1 MHARTRA
8 LSAAGSLLLLAG
20 IGGALARWADGAQGD
35 NLWTNTGYLNL
46 EFGDTG
52 LYYDVS
58 ALCKPAVAVGE
69 IEPSFENCSLATGNP
84 VALTLLEVPDD
95 ANPDQQT
102 LVLAKGEQFFFLSP
116 GDQVLVAIP
125 VTVELQGQ
133 NMLVK
138 LAVTATTDNGV
149 TPISTGT
156 WLVGIRDPDPHDA
169 IAPQFQAKSY
179 GLYQIPNGDG
189 APGPRLV
196 NALKQAMP
204 LTPGARSTYYFDSQ
218 AATETDGAAS
228 PAEIGS
234 AEIGSGESGAS
245 GEQGVSGESG
255 VRQQTI
261 YAVFEI
267 DYLNLGDGLEPDSNN
282 TELMDRVFEVL
293 GALRAQVTQVTL
305 SPQTRAVAQCGEE
318 PCHAQG

>member
-204 LTPGARSTYYFDSQ
+204 LTPGAHGSFYVDSSTV
-218 AATETDGAAS
+218 
-228 PAEIGS
+228 AE
-234 AEIGSGESGAS
+234 
-245 GEQGVSGESG
+245 
-255 VRQQTI
+255 QTI

-305 SPQTRAVAQCGEE
+305 AASSREE
-318 PCHAQG
+318 PGHAEN